1 LPRPARLS
9 ALVGALVAAAGLLLL
24 LAVLSRRPVVARHF
38 SVVRHGSGDAAFVLA
53 GFAVAILLGLLVTL
67 VGA

>member
-38 SVVRHGSGDAAFVLA
+38 SVVRHGSGDAVFVLA
-53 GFAVAILLGLLVTL
+53 GCAVAILVGLLLTL